1 MMRQMVLDIRPAED
15 VSFDNFVVGDNRE
28 LVARLQRL
36 AEPDT
41 ADALYVWGAPGSG
54 RTHLLRAT
62 AARAVEL
69 GRVVYFLNGREV
81 GDEIEMPGGG
91 LLVIDGLEDLSDD
104 AQIALFR
111 TYNNA
116 RLAGLSMLLSG
127 DTPPLGLP
135 LREDLRTR
143 VGQVLTYQVRA
154 LSDEDRA
161 NTFLQHAAS
170 RGMKV
175 EREIAEYLLRHSDR
189 DLPSLLKMLDELD
202 RVSLEQKRP
211 ITLPLVRELVNA
223 QAELEGML

>member
-15 VSFDNFVVGDNRE
+15 VGFDNFVVGDNRE
-28 LVARLQRL
+28 LIARLQRL

-41 ADALYVWGAPGSG
+41 AEALYVWGAPGSG

-69 GRVVYFLNGREV
+69 GRVVYFLTGREV

-91 LLVIDGLEDLSDD
+91 LLVIDGLEDLSDE

-116 RLAGLSMLLSG
+116 RFTGLSMLLSG

-161 NTFLQHAAS
+161 DTFLQHAAA

-175 EREIAEYLLRHSDR
+175 ERDIAEYLLRHSDR
-189 DLPSLLKMLDELD
+189 DLPSLLRMLDELD
-202 RVSLEQKRP
+202 RVSLEQQRP